1 MFRLPLFPLIFLFAW
16 WCFLP
21 TFANATQPVQ
31 SDGEALKQ
39 PGLLLAKV
47 YEEGINLEDY
57 WVSEKLDGVRAYWDG
72 TQLISRLGNV
82 FNAPEWFTQAFPN
95 VPLDGE
101 LWMKRNTFEE
111 LSAAVRRPKPKA
123 EEWQRI
129 RYMVFDLPRSS
140 EIFDHRFKYLR
151 QIILEVKSPYLQCVE
166 QFRVTSH
173 QALMERLE
181 QIVMQ
186 GGEGLILHRGDSQ
199 YRSGRFDDLL
209 KLKPYMDAEAVVIE
223 HLPGKGK
230 FEGMMGAILVE
241 NEEGKRFRIGTGFSD
256 NERQNPLPIGSVI
269 TYKYHGLTRNGVPRF
284 ASFLRIRKDY

>member
-1 MFRLPLFPLIFLFAW
+1 MFRLTLYHLIFLFVCG
-16 WCFLP
+16 CFLP
-21 TFANATQPVQ
+21 TITNATQPAQ
-31 SDGEALKQ
+31 SDGEAPRQ
-39 PGLLLAKV
+39 PSLLLAKV

-72 TQLISRLGNV
+72 TQLISRHGNV
-82 FNAPEWFTQAFPN
+82 FNAPEWFTQAFPS

-101 LWMKRNTFEE
+101 LWMKRNAFEE
-111 LSAAVRRPKPKA
+111 LSAAVRRQKPKV

-140 EIFDHRFKYLR
+140 GIFDQRLKVL
-151 QIILEVKSPYLQCVE
+151 QLLILEAKSPYLQLVK

-173 QALMERLE
+173 QALMEKLE
-181 QIVMQ
+181 EIVMQ

-209 KLKPYMDAEAVVIE
+209 KFKPYMDAEAIVIE

-241 NEEGKRFRIGTGFSD
+241 NEEGKRFSIGTGFSD
-256 NERQNPLPIGSVI
+256 TERQNPPPIGSVI
-269 TYKYHGLTRNGVPRF
+269 TYKYHGLTRKGVPRF
-284 ASFLRIRKDY
+284 ASFLRIRKNY

>member
-1 MFRLPLFPLIFLFAW
+1 MFRLPFCPLILLFAW
-16 WCFLP
+16 GCFSP
-21 TFANATQPVQ
+21 IVGHATQPAK
-31 SDGEALKQ
+31 SGLAAPKQ

-47 YEEGINLEDY
+47 YKEGINLEDY

-72 TQLISRLGNV
+72 RRLVSRHGNV
-82 FNAPEWFTQAFPN
+82 FNAPYWFTLTFPN

-101 LWMKRNTFEE
+101 LWMSRNKFEE
-111 LSAAVRRPKPKA
+111 LSAAVRRLEPKD

-129 RYMVFDLPRSS
+129 RYMVFDLPCSS
-140 EIFDHRFKYLR
+140 ETFDHRLKSLQR
-151 QIILEVKSPYLQCVE
+151 LILEVKSPYLGLVD

-173 QALMERLE
+173 QALMEQLE
-181 QIVMQ
+181 EIVVQ
-186 GGEGLILHRGDSQ
+186 GGEGLILHRGDSL

-209 KLKPYMDAEAVVIE
+209 KLKPYMDAEAVVIK

-241 NEEGKRFRIGTGFSD
+241 NEAGKRFRIGTGFSD
-256 NERQNPLPIGSVI
+256 EERLNPPSIGSVI

-284 ASFLRIRKDY
+284 AGFLRIRKDY

>member
-1 MFRLPLFPLIFLFAW
+1 MFRLTLYRLIFLFVCG
-16 WCFLP
+16 CFLP
-21 TFANATQPVQ
+21 TITNAAQPAQ
-31 SDGEALKQ
+31 SDGEALRQ

-47 YEEGINLEDY
+47 YEEGIKLEDY

-72 TQLISRLGNV
+72 TQLISRHGNV
-82 FNAPEWFTQAFPN
+82 FNAPEWFIQAFPS

-111 LSAAVRRPKPKA
+111 LSAAVRRQKPKV

-129 RYMVFDLPRSS
+129 RYMVFDLPGSS
-140 EIFDHRFKYLR
+140 ETFDHRLKVLE
-151 QIILEVKSPYLQCVE
+151 QLILEVKSPYLQRVE
-166 QFRVTSH
+166 QFRVTNH
-173 QALMERLE
+173 QALMEKLE
-181 QIVMQ
+181 EIVMQ

-209 KLKPYMDAEAVVIE
+209 KFKPYMDAEAVVIE

-241 NEEGKRFRIGTGFSD
+241 NEEGKRFGIGTGFSD
-256 NERQNPLPIGSVI
+256 NERQNPPPIGSVI

-284 ASFLRIRKDY
+284 ASFLRLHKNY